1 MIRMA
6 IIGYGKIAG
15 DQHVPAMAGNDAFR
29 FAAAASRTPM
39 TLDGV
44 PTYTD
49 YHEMLA
55 EAEIDAVA
63 ICTPPSVR
71 YGIARDALEAG
82 KHVMLEKPPG
92 VTLGEVEALGA
103 LAEARGVTLMTAWH
117 AQANPAVTATAAL
130 VEGQTIRS
138 MRITWRENVRKWHPG
153 QQWIWEAG
161 GFGVFDPG
169 INALAIASRIVPAGL
184 IVKAA
189 KLSVPANKAMPI
201 AAEMVLTSAAA
212 DGDIP
217 VSFDFRQVEGEVW
230 TIEIGTDAHAK
241 IVLSEGGSKLTIDG
255 ERKAVEGE
263 GEYPALYTQ
272 FAALVAEGRSHVDTE
287 PLRIVADAFM
297 MAEREIVD
305 AFED

>member
-1 MIRMA
+1 MIRVG

-29 FAAAASRTPM
+29 FTAAASRTPM
-39 TLDGV
+39 TLEV

-55 EAEIDAVA
+55 EAEIDAVS

-71 YGIARDALEAG
+71 YAIARDCLEAG
-82 KHVMLEKPPG
+82 RHVMLEKPPG
-92 VTLGEVEALGA
+92 VTLGEVEALEA
-103 LAEARGVTLMTAWH
+103 LAKARGVTLMTTWH
-117 AQANPAVTATAAL
+117 TQANPAVVATAAL
-130 VEGQTIRS
+130 LKGQDIRS
-138 MRITWRENVRKWHPG
+138 MRIDWREDVRKWHPG

-169 INALAIASRIVPAGL
+169 INALSIATRIVPAAL

-189 KLSVPANKAMPI
+189 KLSVPANRAMPI
-201 AAEMVLTSAAA
+201 AAELVLASAAA

-217 VSFDFRQVEGEVW
+217 VSFDFRQVNGEVW
-230 TIEIGTDAHAK
+230 TITLSTDAHAE

-255 ERKAVEGE
+255 VMQAVKGE

-272 FAALVAEGRSHVDTE
+272 FARLVADGRSHVDLE

-297 MAEREIVD
+297 MATRETVD